1 MTDQM
6 DPITLTVIRRGVLA
20 AAEEMRSMFK
30 RAATLAI
37 LYEFNDYGISILD
50 DEFNLL
56 ADAPGIPIFLGSL
69 DTCLEATVAEMGGVE
84 ALKPGE
90 VILNNHPYLT
100 AGQPPD
106 AVVAEPIFVDGK
118 VIGYCALRAHMGDVG
133 GKGMYPVDTTELF
146 QEGTIFPGVKIV
158 HDGEIDNTILRIL
171 RANSRLP
178 SETVGNVLA
187 AVSAVNAG
195 TKRILGLVE
204 RYGLDAYR
212 AAIAKSLDDSELIA
226 RKAIEA
232 IPDGTYSIT
241 DYLDNNGVESDP
253 VKIGVDV
260 TIAGSEITV
269 DLSRSAG
276 VQKGPINCPWGY
288 TLATVRLALKRVLC
302 PDASPT
308 SGEHRPMTVVAP
320 LGSLFNPES
329 PAPCFIGAWSS
340 VRMGDML
347 VLALAQALP
356 GRIPAG
362 CGGDLVQCDVWMTNP
377 ETNRTHI
384 FGDTGGI
391 GTGGFEGHDGMN
403 GVIHNIIAGCEIIPA
418 EMIETRIPIL
428 RRRMEF
434 VTDSGGAGTFRGGLG
449 VVTEQEFLGDGF
461 ANVVAEKTNPDSPV
475 PGLNG
480 GADAPYNNSITL
492 FPETERELRLGKKA
506 PVDVSSGDRMI
517 VSAAGGGGYGS
528 PLDRSPLSVVSDVR
542 NGYVSAEAADGI
554 YGVVFDSST
563 WTVDEDATVERRKT
577 LAGSGDRQPARGGSA
592 REQGSPAGHGGSDRT
607 PRDHFPTIRAGHYSD
622 VRDS

>member
-6 DPITLTVIRRGVLA
+6 DPITLSVIRRGVLA

-50 DEFNLL
+50 ERFNLL

-69 DTCLEATVAEMGGVE
+69 DTCLAATVAELGGVE
-84 ALKPGE
+84 ALDPGD
-90 VILNNHPYLT
+90 VIFNNHPYLT

-106 AVVAEPIFVDGK
+106 AVVAEPIFIDGE

-146 QEGTIFPGVKIV
+146 QEGTIIPGVKIV

-187 AVSAVNAG
+187 GVSAVNAG
-195 TKRILGLVE
+195 TKRILGLVA
-204 RYGLDAYR
+204 RYGLAAYR
-212 AAIAKSLDDSELIA
+212 AAIAKSLDDSEYIT
-226 RKAIEA
+226 RRAIEA
-232 IPDGTYSIT
+232 IPDGTYSLT
-241 DYLDNNGVESDP
+241 DYLDNNGVENKP
-253 VKIGVDV
+253 VKICVDITV
-260 TIAGSEITV
+260 SGSEITV

-276 VQKGPINCPWGY
+276 VQVGPINCPWGY
-288 TLATVRLALKRVLC
+288 TLATVRLALKRILC
-302 PDASPT
+302 PDAAPT
-308 SGEHRPMTVVAP
+308 SGEHRPMTVIAP
-320 LGSLFNPES
+320 VGSLFNPES

-356 GRIPAG
+356 GKIPAG

-391 GTGGFEGHDGMN
+391 GTGAFEGHDGMN

-418 EMIETRIPIL
+418 EMIENRIPIL
-428 RRRMEF
+428 RKRMEF

-449 VVTEQEFLGDGF
+449 VITEQEFMGDGF
-461 ANVVAEKTNPDSPV
+461 GNVVAEKTNPDSPV
-475 PGLNG
+475 PGLDG
-480 GADAPYNNSITL
+480 GHDAPYNNSITL
-492 FPETERELRLGKKA
+492 FPGTDRELRLGKKS
-506 PVDVSSGDRMI
+506 PVAVAEGDRMI
-517 VSAAGGGGYGS
+517 VLAAGGGGYGN
-528 PLDRSPLSVVSDVR
+528 PLARAPESVVSDVR
-542 NGYVSAEAADGI
+542 NGYVSTEAANDI
-554 YGVVFDSST
+554 YGVIFDPT
-563 WTVDEDATVERRKT
+563 NWTVDNDATTTRRQA
-577 LAGSGDRQPARGGSA
+577 LAAAAS
-592 REQGSPAGHGGSDRT
+592 
-607 PRDHFPTIRAGHYSD
+607 
-622 VRDS
+622 